1 MSANSLVFSLEMVTI
16 TAMYYFAWNV
26 DSVLTNTTDSRFKS
40 LLERRTAWLLINVT
54 PREGLFLDTTV
65 SMTGNKEVEDL
76 IEEKVVDFYM
86 SMSSGQPKRQGKIAV
101 LFYEKRLKNNWWQ
114 FSKSEELICW
124 EQWAITITVVEPQSE
139 QEKQKIR
146 KSMERQLNQNLIK
159 ILNIINEHKEHI
171 PSITTTEGNPFPYQI
186 AILGSSESWAAMIKR
201 LIVTDAPVDANG
213 GVTSAGGGGGGSEGS
228 TATGTRTSN

>member
-1 MSANSLVFSLEMVTI
+1 MSTNSLVFSLEM
-16 TAMYYFAWNV
+16 TAVSKSYLK
-26 DSVLTNTTDSRFKS
+26 DVLRA
-40 LLERRTAWLLINVT
+40 LLHSIFFHRLLINVT
-54 PREGLFLDTTV
+54 PREGHFLDTTV

-86 SMSSGQPKRQGKIAV
+86 SMSTGQNKRQGKIAV

-124 EQWAITITVVEPQSE
+124 EQWAITITVLEPQSE
-139 QEKQKIR
+139 QEKQKIK
-146 KSMERQLNQNLIK
+146 KSTERQLNQNLMK

-201 LIVTDAPVDANG
+201 LIVTDAPVDSNG
-213 GVTSAGGGGGGSEGS
+213 GVTSGGGGGNSEGN
-228 TATGTRTSN
+228 TATGSRTNN

>member
-1 MSANSLVFSLEMVTI
+1 
-16 TAMYYFAWNV
+16 
-26 DSVLTNTTDSRFKS
+26 
-40 LLERRTAWLLINVT
+40 
-54 PREGLFLDTTV
+54 
-65 SMTGNKEVEDL
+65 MTGNKEVEDL

-86 SMSSGQPKRQGKIAV
+86 SMSTGQNKRQGKIAV

-124 EQWAITITVVEPQSE
+124 EQWAITITVLEPQSE
-139 QEKQKIR
+139 QEKQKIK
-146 KSMERQLNQNLIK
+146 KSTERQLNQNLMK

-201 LIVTDAPVDANG
+201 LIVTDAPVDSNG
-213 GVTSAGGGGGGSEGS
+213 GVTSGGGGGNSEGN
-228 TATGTRTSN
+228 TATGSRTNN